1 MKYLKRE
8 VTADRIEA
16 GKSTGAADN
25 GSGHSRSG
33 LRGRRTVQLRCLPR
47 FKPASVAKWPLA
59 LYLFSLVMVCLPL
72 AAQQPYSISHDP
84 APDAQAPTRNRET
97 IIDSHGSRLMGMLL
111 LASGTQAHRTVIL
124 LHGFPGYEQNM
135 DLAQALR
142 RDGWNVLAMHYRG
155 SWGSQGTFSFTHCME
170 DIGAMLAYL
179 SDPANAAKFHI
190 DQRRIVVIGHS
201 MGGFL
206 AVAAMAQHPQIAA
219 GVVISEGSPERDGRG
234 YFGKESDSADYAPL
248 AGTSPAALQREA
260 QANAEAWSFAA
271 LAAKIAPRPV
281 LDITANDGLR
291 ASNEELV
298 AALTHTGAQVT
309 SLHMDTDHGF
319 SDHRIALETAVLTW
333 LDKTVQ

>member
-1 MKYLKRE
+1 MKYRNRG
-8 VTADRIEA
+8 VTAEGIEA
-16 GKSTGAADN
+16 GMSPGAADN
-25 GSGHSRSG
+25 QRSGHAGFGGRGGRSVP
-33 LRGRRTVQLRCLPR
+33 LSCFRFRHASIAKYRAALCL
-47 FKPASVAKWPLA
+47 FA
-59 LYLFSLVMVCLPL
+59 LILVSFPL
-72 AAQQPYSISHDP
+72 AAQEPYAIAHDP
-84 APDAQAPTRNRET
+84 APDPQAPTRNRET
-97 IIDSHGSRLMGMLL
+97 MIDSRGSRLLGMLL
-111 LASGTQAHRTVIL
+111 LASGTQPHRTVIL

-170 DIGAMLAYL
+170 DIGAMLDYL

-190 DQRRIVVIGHS
+190 DERHIVVIGHS

-206 AVAAMAQHPQIAA
+206 AVAAMAQHPQIAS

-234 YFGKESDSADYAPL
+234 YFRRETDSPDYAAL
-248 AGTSPAALQREA
+248 TGTSPDALQKEA
-260 QANAEAWSFAA
+260 QANADAWSFPA

-291 ASNEELV
+291 VSNEELV
-298 AALTHTGAQVT
+298 TALTHAGAAVT

-319 SDHRIALETAVLTW
+319 SDHRIALETAVLAW
-333 LDKTVQ
+333 LDKSLQ